1 MHPTKPRKVPGR
13 EGGGQEGPEDREKG
27 QAAQPQ
33 SGCRDSQRALLQTQ
47 PAGKDRSATAG
58 PFQALDGGK
67 GPAGPGQGHRASCR
81 GCRPTSPARK
91 HLRGGKGQDLVVY
104 RTPASVEP
112 GPSHWGEGPQH

>member
-33 SGCRDSQRALLQTQ
+33 SGCRDGQRALLQTQ

-58 PFQALDGGK
+58 PFQGQDRDTVQVAVG
-67 GPAGPGQGHRASCR
+67 AGPH
-81 GCRPTSPARK
+81 PLPAN
-91 HLRGGKGQDLVVY
+91 
-104 RTPASVEP
+104 T
-112 GPSHWGEGPQH
+112 